1 MSPLFVSLNSWTYG
15 NLDFPKSILI
25 PVSQSVPLWLS
36 NRYNRDKPNPTKAVV
51 PTTSGGFDD
60 RFLFVDKLP
69 HLLSTNATM
78 ERFNTCLP
86 SLACF
91 LINNEHR
98 NKTTSR
104 TPSLLTKGGVICQQ
118 HTFLMSLYLFVR
130 NLIAFSPL
138 LIGFC
143 WIGVVFLPHSPI

>member
-1 MSPLFVSLNSWTYG
+1 MLYSIQRKRSSPLRLVALTTAFC
-15 NLDFPKSILI
+15 LI
-25 PVSQSVPLWLS
+25 
-36 NRYNRDKPNPTKAVV
+36 
-51 PTTSGGFDD
+51 
-60 RFLFVDKLP
+60 VDKLP

-78 ERFNTCLP
+78 ERFNTCLL

-91 LINNEHR
+91 LISNKHR

-104 TPSLLTKGGVICQQ
+104 APPLLTKGGVICQQ
-118 HTFLMSLYLFVR
+118 HMFLMPLYFFVR

-143 WIGVVFLPHSPI
+143 WIEFVFLPHSPIRTKGDNHAQKGEKRI